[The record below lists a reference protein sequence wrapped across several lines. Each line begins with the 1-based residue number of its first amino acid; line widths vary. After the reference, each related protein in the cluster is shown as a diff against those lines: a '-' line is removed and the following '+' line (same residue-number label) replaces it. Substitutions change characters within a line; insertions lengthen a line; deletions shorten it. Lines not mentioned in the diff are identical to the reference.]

1 MSSDG
6 PFHLPALPYAKDALA
21 PAISSETVDFHYGK
35 HHAGYVTKLNAVV
48 AGTAQASQTL
58 EEIVR
63 TGHGTKAFNAAA
75 QTWNHTFYWEGIGP
89 AATSG
94 DAPSGPLAEAIARD
108 FGSFAEF
115 RKLFTETA
123 VNHFGSGWAWLVVGT
138 EGKL

>member
-94 DAPSGPLAEAIARD
+94 DAPSGPLAEA
-108 FGSFAEF
+108 
-115 RKLFTETA
+115 
-123 VNHFGSGWAWLVVGT
+123 
-138 EGKL
+138 